1 MKRSRVKARK
11 DKRIFSRTA
20 NKTKAVNVK
29 PQFARGGICLR

>member
-1 MKRSRVKARK
+1 MKRSRVKRIK

-29 PQFARGGICLR
+29 PMFQRGGICLR